1 MTNIFPVFIVC
12 LLLNLLI
19 GYVLIIMN
27 FKPNKK
33 RGIYGEKGPEGINGI
48 RGNKGN
54 IGNRFKLDNCT
65 KIKKFA
71 TEVKNVMIVNN
82 EINQP
87 CVDKIKVNISDIY
100 NKNKNSF
107 DLLNF

>member
-1 MTNIFPVFIVC
+1 MPKIEDLKIKIFADGADLKSIENLNSKNFIKGFTTNPT
-12 LLLNLLI
+12 L
-19 GYVLIIMN
+19 MR
-27 FKPNKK
+27 KS
-33 RGIYGEKGPEGINGI
+33 GIN
-48 RGNKGN
+48 
-54 IGNRFKLDNCT
+54 DY
-65 KIKKFA
+65 KKFA